1 MAMRSPVPVAVFFSS
16 FEPSTATDAVLKV
29 LPHLDRD
36 RFDVRLACIDRRGP
50 WLERAEAA
58 AGQAI
63 AFPVKGFHHPSA
75 VTEARRFT
83 RWLVAHGIAIVH
95 AAGGRAHI
103 FALPAAAF
111 AGVPVRV
118 ATRTHGGPA
127 PHPAVAALRRAS
139 YACAHR
145 IVATSPAAAAEL
157 ARENVSARRVKVIAP
172 GIDADGVRANRPD
185 RPLRRIALPPGL
197 PDAQLDTVFEA
208 MAFVA
213 KRMRDLEV
221 ALDAKSLA
229 RGEVIQ
235 AARRHGMDGRVI
247 AEHGWTAYR
256 LQAADLFLHPGG
268 ARAACRHVLEAMAS
282 ALPVVVAR
290 DSDAAA
296 VVDHQR
302 TGVLVTP
309 GDARALAWAVLDL
322 VQWPAHATRL
332 GTAARTAV
340 ERHYRLDTMV
350 SAFEQLYLDALAA
363 RRQWVVADAHVA
375 AS

>member
-1 MAMRSPVPVAVFFSS
+1 MRSPVPVAVFFSS
-16 FEPSTATDAVLKV
+16 FEPSAAADAVLKV
-29 LPHLDRD
+29 LPHLDRN
-36 RFDVRLACIDRRGP
+36 RFDVRLACIDKRGP

-58 AGQAI
+58 AGQAV

-83 RWLVAHGIAIVH
+83 RWLGANGIAVVH
-95 AAGGRAHI
+95 AAGGRAHM

-118 ATRTHGGPA
+118 ATRA
-127 PHPAVAALRRAS
+127 HPGSDAHAGIPPVRRAA

-145 IVATSPAAAAEL
+145 IVATSPAAAAAL
-157 ARENVSARRVKVIAP
+157 ARENVPAWRVSVIAP
-172 GIDADGVRANRPD
+172 GIDADGIRADRPE

-197 PDAQLDTVFEA
+197 SPEQLDVVFEA

-213 KRMRDLEV
+213 RRVRDLEI

-229 RGEVIQ
+229 IDAVAR
-235 AARRHGMDGRVI
+235 AARRHGVEKRVV

-268 ARAACRHVLEAMAS
+268 SRADGRHVLEAMAA

-290 DSDAAA
+290 DSDGAA
-296 VVDHQR
+296 VIEHQR

-309 GDARALAWAVLDL
+309 GDARALAWALLDL
-322 VQWPAHATRL
+322 LQWPAHAMRL

-350 SAFEQLYLDALAA
+350 SAFERLYLDALAA
-363 RRQWVVADAHVA
+363 RRPWLLADAHVA